1 MSVNTRRKSYSFL
14 KTAMFIAA
22 LALYG
27 YVFHIVA
34 MYMYHSSEV
43 NEIPDC
49 DTSCV
54 AADQDLIVGHGYEMH
69 LLQLNPLEEK
79 KLPGSKLSGSVF
91 CQIDMYD
98 DESIFFSKK
107 QYVEKGAHD
116 GKGAQGHWAYTINV
130 KNLRNGEEQKLVDGM
145 CGLLE
150 RKANRLFFYRYGD
163 TTNTHAGLHVLDL
176 GVEGAQ
182 SKYID
187 EVFPELNRYLPHPP
201 VQIRDGSVVYV
212 NAAKELMGYT
222 PETGKTRKLGMTGYQ
237 VYGYRPQKDQLILRK
252 IGGALT
258 SDPVVLYNA
267 GNGDRS
273 REFDILKEHFYD
285 LVAYLPHSDAL
296 VYKQAAGKIY
306 TNGLYDISTGQR
318 RHMPLSYSSVP
329 WFEWACEIPA
339 GTFGN

>member
-116 GKGAQGHWAYTINV
+116 GKGAQGNWVYSIIV
-130 KNLRNGEEQKLVDGM
+130 KNLRSGEEHKLVDDGM
-145 CGLLE
+145 CGLLD
-150 RKANRLFFYRYGD
+150 RRANRLFFYRSGNAA
-163 TTNTHAGLHVLDL
+163 NTHAQLHMLDL
-176 GVEGAQ
+176 GVEGTQ
-182 SKYID
+182 SRYIG
-187 EVFPELNRYLPHPP
+187 EVFLELNRYLPRPP
-201 VQIRDGSVVYV
+201 VQTRDGSVVYV
-212 NAAKELMGYT
+212 NSRNELMGYT
-222 PETGKTRKLGMTGYQ
+222 PTTGKTRKLGMVGYQ

-252 IGGALT
+252 ID
-258 SDPVVLYNA
+258 SVMSNYPVVL
-267 GNGDRS
+267 
-273 REFDILKEHFYD
+273 LD
-285 LVAYLPHSDAL
+285 L
-296 VYKQAAGKIY
+296 QAQV
-306 TNGLYDISTGQR
+306 S
-318 RHMPLSYSSVP
+318 
-329 WFEWACEIPA
+329 
-339 GTFGN
+339 